1 MPKCW
6 TVELEVIL
14 MKMVEVCE
22 CIIVWWLSGCIINV
36 WVVWVDDD
44 DELNVYEY
52 DNVWITYLSKVKLMI
67 LIELYGF
74 YVLDDA
80 LSWLK
85 WLWKM

>member
-1 MPKCW
+1 MSMM
-6 TVELEVIL
+6 TLFVLYMYELIMKLKL
-14 MKMVEVCE
+14 M
-22 CIIVWWLSGCIINV
+22 NV
-36 WVVWVDDD
+36 WFVWVDDD